1 MTVRASSEWSYRG
14 LQALVLE
21 NERVR
26 VVVLPELGGK
36 IWQLTALRTGR
47 DLLWHNPRLDARPV
61 PFGSVYDDLFLG
73 GWDELFPNDIP
84 EELAG
89 EPFPDHGELW
99 ASPWDWSVERAP
111 DEVRVTLRLAAPI
124 SACTVVKT
132 LTLRAGERSL
142 SIRTR
147 IDNPTQLALP
157 YLWKQHI
164 AMPTREPATIGLGA
178 TTVLLGD
185 FGSPR
190 AGRPGD
196 TYTWPEFRADDGTAT
211 DMSRTLPRESRVSE
225 FQYATE
231 LTDGSCS
238 VRYDDGT
245 GLELRFD
252 REVFRSCWL
261 FASYGGW
268 RDHEVVVLEPCT
280 GYPVSVEEGRAAD
293 THQVLE
299 PGGHVETELTAIV
312 HDGHHE
318 GATQ

>member
-1 MTVRASSEWSYRG
+1 MTVRVSSEWSYRG

-21 NERVR
+21 NEHVR

-36 IWQLTALRTGR
+36 IWQLTALRSGR
-47 DLLWHNPRLDARPV
+47 DLLWHNPRLQARPI
-61 PFGSVYDDLFLG
+61 PFGSVYDDVFLG

-89 EPFPDHGELW
+89 EAYPDHGELW

-111 DEVRVTLRLAAPI
+111 GEARVTLELRTPI
-124 SACTVVKT
+124 SGCTIVKT

-142 SIRTR
+142 SVRSR
-147 IDNPTQLALP
+147 LANPTQVALP
-157 YLWKQHI
+157 YLWKQHV
-164 AMPTREPATIGLGA
+164 ALPTREPATIGLGA
-178 TTVLLGD
+178 TTVLMAD

-196 TYTWPEFRADDGTAT
+196 TYTWPRHRGDDGAIT
-211 DMSRTLPRESRVSE
+211 DMSTTLPRESRVSE

-231 LTDGSCS
+231 LAEGSCS
-238 VRYDDGT
+238 VRYGDGS

-252 REVFRSCWL
+252 RDIFRSCWL

-280 GYPVSVEEGRAAD
+280 GYPVGVQDGVAAA
-293 THQVLE
+293 THQVLA
-299 PGGHVETELTAIV
+299 PGAGIETEVTAIV
-312 HDGHHE
+312 HDGPE
-318 GATQ
+318 ERTGR